1 MGVFK
6 CSTLMTKINEFESVF
21 FYLFFLQY
29 LINFLGIQSCKVRVR
44 LKLGFF
50 SNSKVLEM
58 CPEGN
63 PKVRVRL
70 KLGCGLN

>member
-1 MGVFK
+1 MP
-6 CSTLMTKINEFESVF
+6 SLLRLES
-21 FYLFFLQY
+21 QK
-29 LINFLGIQSCKVRVR
+29 GRVR

-50 SNSKVLEM
+50 FGADVLKKR
-58 CPEGN
+58 PEKN

>member
-1 MGVFK
+1 MYLSGVPLCLRLK
-6 CSTLMTKINEFESVF
+6 KIKKIYYS
-21 FYLFFLQY
+21 FLD
-29 LINFLGIQSCKVRVR
+29 FWRIQSCKVRVR

-50 SNSKVLEM
+50 SNANILKIWFEAS
-58 CPEGN
+58 

>member
-1 MGVFK
+1 MP
-6 CSTLMTKINEFESVF
+6 SLLRLES
-21 FYLFFLQY
+21 Q
-29 LINFLGIQSCKVRVR
+29 KVRVR

-50 SNSKVLEM
+50 SEANVLKKR
-58 CPEGN
+58 PEVN